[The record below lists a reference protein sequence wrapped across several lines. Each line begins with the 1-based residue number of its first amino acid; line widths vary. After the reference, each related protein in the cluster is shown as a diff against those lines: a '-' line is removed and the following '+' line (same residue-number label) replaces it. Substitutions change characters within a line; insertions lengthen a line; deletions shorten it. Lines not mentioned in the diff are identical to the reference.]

1 MSHSIHSNQMSV
13 FLVEH
18 QNQDNNQS
26 LGSAVCF
33 LEEVDYEAEALRLKR
48 RWRAQRAAG
57 SIAGFMTACAL
68 FAQRSTQRDLFG
80 DRRETRR
87 N

>member
-13 FLVEH
+13 FLAEH

-26 LGSAVCF
+26 LGSALRF

-48 RWRAQRAAG
+48 RRRAQRTAG
-57 SIAGFMTACAL
+57 SIAGFTAARAS
-68 FAQRSTQRDLFG
+68 FAR
-80 DRRETRR
+80 
-87 N
+87 